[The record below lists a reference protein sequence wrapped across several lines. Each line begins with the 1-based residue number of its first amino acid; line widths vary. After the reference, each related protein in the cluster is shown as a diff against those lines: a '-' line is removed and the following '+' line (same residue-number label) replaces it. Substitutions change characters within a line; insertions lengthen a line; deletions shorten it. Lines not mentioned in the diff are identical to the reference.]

1 MRRINTILVF
11 FLLFFSALT
20 AAGWAFIQ
28 SKAFGRLL
36 SKAITEISSKK
47 FDTNVRFS
55 RLSVKF
61 FPPGLALENVSLEYK
76 RKGTSVSAEAGE
88 LGVLFDVTT
97 FQNEQFKLREV
108 FVKECNVDLEIP
120 KEESANRHPWDVIQ
134 SELAKLPVKIGTL
147 AIHESR
153 VNLLAAT
160 LDVSR
165 LVVSPT
171 PKKIIVDGELKH
183 LKYGE
188 FKSSIDLFK
197 LNGVVQRDSISADKL
212 LVIQKR
218 SKVAGSGSFSNW
230 ADPAN
235 GVLTLKY
242 NTDVFL
248 PDLYEWIDTSPI
260 AIKDGL
266 IKASG
271 KLSWSSSSSLKI
283 ETDFEATSFHSNVVT
298 AKTIKGTLYSSDKE
312 IILQSLEL
320 RNDEEKLTLIAPA
333 IILDIKNKKILP
345 GQVLASLDGFELGN
359 ALTFLGESLKPLRGR
374 LSGDMSFRLKDN
386 DLFFYPRDGFRLNNL
401 RLEFPKSDGQITRVI
416 NAPNVWLSSS
426 VFSVVKGAFE
436 MTAKVKAP
444 RTQFDVVGRIDKRG
458 VSFDVGP
465 GPISAIDFGDIAGL
479 GIKGEGLNS
488 IRVNGPLDS
497 VSLNLEGEFKSFE
510 ILGYRLGDT
519 NHKIEVNLNK
529 GSVDISHFKAK
540 KGRYEYSG
548 TGLVN
553 FKQFLIDL
561 SIDIPNLSYA
571 EFKDAI
577 NPISGGLSFLPPDF
591 SGYLQGNVEILA
603 KNDISNLMVGAD
615 VYAQKITAY
624 DESFRDSKFT
634 FLYSNKKISL
644 KEFSVTKEDGRIFGQ
659 IGYDLPLKRLDYQ
672 LSMRD
677 LNSKELLF
685 YKKLPMAVEFK
696 AVGEFQGYQTIS
708 SWNHRGYLGISQA
721 KLGDKPLEDSTFE
734 WEIRNDSVSVD
745 AKILKDW
752 IVLSSTSEST
762 KGHTEVT
769 TDVSVDIPDL
779 PLFMRAF
786 LGENNQLTNA
796 TGDLSIYSRFKIR
809 DWEWN
814 KIDAESWL
822 KRLRLVTNEIS
833 LQQTFSRPQVKIV
846 GGNVQVWNV
855 KLDSSDLRLTSKAEG
870 DFRNNLVIN
879 NYFDFDAKYLE
890 LASKHIQRAD
900 GRVTSVIRN
909 ILSPSNFK
917 VEFESQA
924 KELSLNT
931 DLLPFTL
938 NSLNYKLNF
947 KDRELEFESISFR
960 PDSGK
965 ASASGSIIF
974 NGFNPDVNIRL
985 LLDRAAFPIKNKSD
999 ITVSGDGLIFGNRP
1013 PYVINGELEVNKG
1026 SFLNELSDFTNQSS
1040 TTNDVK
1046 FLPRES
1052 DGQLAGIF
1060 NLDLAIRTENPIV
1073 VINSLM
1079 DVSLLADLRL
1089 TGDVLRPAADGRVHS
1104 PPTGSKVFFK
1114 NNEYQISKA
1123 EFAFSSRKPLTK
1135 PEFDIAA
1142 NSTIANY
1149 KLTAKAFGNPE
1160 SFTFDLSSD
1169 PALSKQNILS
1179 LIAFG
1184 YTEDLSNTITAQER
1198 QDLTRVGVGSFIFD
1212 QFKVTDIV
1220 KKQFGLQLNLGT
1232 VFEQAETSMLSGR
1245 SQEQAGTGTLARTRT
1260 ATNIEVKKR
1269 LSEAMSLSV
1278 SSTVGGSIGQ
1288 RQKMNLNYGINKN
1301 VQLEGVYELRTNA
1314 EGTEDIIDNSVGG
1327 DVKFRMTFK

>member
-88 LGVLFDVTT
+88 LGVLFDITT

-108 FVKECNVDLEIP
+108 FVKECNVELQIP
-120 KEESANRHPWDVIQ
+120 KEESENRHPWDVIQ
-134 SELAKLPVKIGTL
+134 SELNKLPIKVGTL
-147 AIHESR
+147 AIHDSR
-153 VNLLAAT
+153 VNLLSAN
-160 LDVSR
+160 LDVSK
-165 LVVSPT
+165 LVISPST
-171 PKKIIVDGELKH
+171 EKIMIDGELKH
-183 LKYGE
+183 LKYGDI
-188 FKSSIDLFK
+188 KSSIDLFK
-197 LNGVVQRDSISADKL
+197 ISGIVQREKIFAEKL

-218 SKVAGSGSFSNW
+218 SKIMGSGSFINW
-230 ADPAN
+230 ADPSS
-235 GVLTLKY
+235 GVLSLNYK
-242 NTDVFL
+242 TDIFI
-248 PDLYEWIDTSPI
+248 PDLYEWIDTNPVI
-260 AIKDGL
+260 IKDGFL
-266 IKASG
+266 KANG
-271 KLSWSSSSSLKI
+271 KLSWSSTTALKI
-283 ETDFEATSFHSNVVT
+283 ETEFIASSFVSNVIT
-298 AKTIKGTLYSSDKE
+298 AKAIKGTLYTSDSA

-320 RNDEEKLTLIAPA
+320 NNNEQKLRLSDSAT
-333 IILDIKNKKILP
+333 ILDIKNKKILP
-345 GQVLASLDGFELGN
+345 GQLRARLDDFELGN
-359 ALTFLGESLKPLRGR
+359 ALTFLGEPLEPLKGK
-374 LSGDMSFRLKDN
+374 LSGELVFKLKEN
-386 DLFFYPRDGFRLNNL
+386 DLYFYPGDGFKLKNL
-401 RLEFPKSDGQITRVI
+401 RLELPKSNGQITRVI
-416 NAPNVWLSSS
+416 NAPNLWLSSS

-436 MTAKVKAP
+436 MSSRVKAP
-444 RTQFDVVGRIDKRG
+444 RSQFEVVGRIDKRG

-465 GPISAIDFGDIAGL
+465 GIISATDLGDIADL

-488 IRVNGPLDS
+488 IKVYGPLEN
-497 VSLNLEGEFKSFE
+497 VRLNLEGEFKNFE

-519 NHKIEVNLNK
+519 NHKIEVNLSK
-529 GSVDISHFKAK
+529 GSVDISRFKAK
-540 KGRYEYSG
+540 KGRYDYSG

-561 SIDIPNLSYA
+561 SIDIPHLSFV

-577 NPISGGLSFLPPDF
+577 NPIADGLSFLPSDF
-591 SGYLQGNVEILA
+591 NGYLQGSVEILA
-603 KNDISNLMVGAD
+603 KNDIANLVVGAD
-615 VYAQKITAY
+615 VYAQKLTAY
-624 DESFRDSKFT
+624 DESFRDSKFS
-634 FLYSNKKISL
+634 FLYAKRKIAL
-644 KEFSVTKEDGRIFGQ
+644 KNFSVTKEDGRVFGQ
-659 IGYDLPLKRLDYQ
+659 IGYDLQSRRMDYQ

-677 LNSKELLF
+677 LSSKELLF
-685 YKKLPMAVEFK
+685 YKKLPMAFEFR
-696 AVGEFQGYQTIS
+696 AVGEFQGYQTNS
-708 SWNHRGYLGISQA
+708 SWKHRGYLGVSQA
-721 KLGDKPLEDSTFE
+721 KLGDKSLEDSTFE

-752 IVLSSTSEST
+752 IVLASTSENV
-762 KGHTEVT
+762 KGRTEVT

-796 TGDLSIYSRFKIR
+796 SGDLSIYSRFKLR

-814 KIDAESWL
+814 KIDAETWL
-822 KRLRLVTNEIS
+822 KRLRLVTKEIS
-833 LQQTFSRPQVKIV
+833 LQQTFSQPQVKIV
-846 GGNVQVWNV
+846 GGNVQIWNV
-855 KLDSSDLRLTSKAEG
+855 KLDSSDLKVTSKADG
-870 DFRNNLVIN
+870 DLKNNLVIN
-879 NYFDFDAKYLE
+879 NYFDFDAKYIE
-890 LASKHIQRAD
+890 LASKHLQRVD
-900 GRVTSVIRN
+900 GRVTSIVRN
-909 ILSPSNFK
+909 ILSPKNFRI
-917 VEFESQA
+917 EIESQA
-924 KELSLNT
+924 KELSVNT

-938 NSLNYKLNF
+938 NNLNYKLNF
-947 KDRELEFESISFR
+947 KDRELEVESLSFR

-965 ASASGSIIF
+965 ASASGSIVF

-985 LLDRAAFPIKNKSD
+985 LLDRASFPIKSKSNV
-999 ITVSGDGLIFGNRP
+999 TVSGDGLIFGNRP
-1013 PYVINGELEVNKG
+1013 PYVINGQVEINKG
-1026 SFLNELSDFTNQSS
+1026 AILNELSDFTNQSS

-1046 FLPRES
+1046 YLPRES
-1052 DGQLAGIF
+1052 DGQIAGLF
-1060 NLDLAIRTENPIV
+1060 NLDLAIRTENPVI

-1089 TGDVLRPAADGRVHS
+1089 TGDALRPAADGRVHS
-1104 PPTGSKVFFK
+1104 PATGSKVFFK

-1123 EFAFSSRKPLTK
+1123 DFNFSGRKPLTK

-1142 NSTIANY
+1142 SSTIANY

-1184 YTEDLSNTITAQER
+1184 YTEDLSSTITAQER